1 MLNFLVT
8 LVFLGYDLKS
18 FYIRYTFIDRCFND
32 FDNPLAIEL
41 KY

>member
-1 MLNFLVT
+1 MLNFIVT
-8 LVFLGYDLKS
+8 RVFLGYDLKS
-18 FYIRYTFIDRCFND
+18 FYIRYTFIDRFND